1 MAYLPPLPLVR
12 VHLDVVDSTNS
23 WVKRS
28 SAELLPGALTAVTAT
43 EQTGGRG
50 RGSRTWSSSGADDI
64 KVTFA
69 FTLAPAQVA
78 TAYLLSPL
86 LCVTA
91 RRALSARGVGGCQI
105 KWPNDLLMGGRRKVG
120 GILCE
125 MEGPLA
131 GPQAGGSA
139 GHFLVALGLGLNVNS
154 LPEALG
160 VERPVWPLS
169 TLRAEAGGARL
180 DAPALLEAIVQQ
192 FSVALPHF
200 LAGGFAPFRAEYE
213 AGSVLLGR
221 RIRMQHGEAGGV
233 VEGLALG
240 VAEDGRLL
248 VQEVGAPVGAPPR
261 GFLSGEVSGIQL
273 AEGEAMVTAQAEG
286 AGSA

>member
-1 MAYLPPLPLVR
+1 MAYHPPLPLVR

-28 SAELLPGALTAVTAT
+28 SAELLPGALTVVTAT

-125 MEGPLA
+125 MEGPLT
-131 GPQAGGSA
+131 GGSA

-192 FSVALPHF
+192 FAVALPHF

-221 RIRMQHGEAGGV
+221 RVRMQHGEAGGV

-248 VQEVGAPVGAPPR
+248 VQEDGAPAGAPPR
-261 GFLSGEVSGIQL
+261 AFLSGEVSGIQL
-273 AEGEAMVTAQAEG
+273 AQGEAMVEG